1 MSWLHFHCY
10 CYFCSLSPGQWSA
23 RRPPLQTS
31 PRASGIAGCSCWCC
45 RCASGCVTFVKPV
58 SVYHFWQHHRRHH
71 SLTDNH
77 LHQNASG
84 ISGETFFP
92 ICAWPEEQCLG
103 SRVLVGGA
111 SQVVSMLIEFH
122 IHIPPYIQTTL
133 LWLWFSSNSFQ
144 PFGRILHLIL
154 ATVESSSVSPEPP

>member
-1 MSWLHFHCY
+1 MQYIFLKGINILSSICQMSWLHFHCY

-122 IHIPPYIQTTL
+122 IHITPVYPNYLAVVVVL
-133 LWLWFSSNSFQ
+133 LELLPAIW
-144 PFGRILHLIL
+144 
-154 ATVESSSVSPEPP
+154 